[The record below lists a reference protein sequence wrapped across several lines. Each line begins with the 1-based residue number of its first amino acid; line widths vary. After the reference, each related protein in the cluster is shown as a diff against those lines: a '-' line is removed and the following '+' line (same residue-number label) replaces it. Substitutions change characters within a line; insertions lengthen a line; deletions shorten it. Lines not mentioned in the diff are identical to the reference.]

1 MLPQRITHELKKPC
15 VGCLGCQDGRTLV
28 NVHHFRP
35 STAPRPVRQ
44 ETARAAAVGGDS
56 SQARATF
63 LRDVGLAITA
73 SATSLS
79 SASAAHDAVQFL
91 ILIAPFAMLDS

>member
-1 MLPQRITHELKKPC
+1 VLYRW
-15 VGCLGCQDGRTLV
+15 
-28 NVHHFRP
+28 
-35 STAPRPVRQ
+35 
-44 ETARAAAVGGDS
+44 GGDS

-73 SATSLS
+73 SDTSLS
-79 SASAAHDAVQFL
+79 SASAAHEAVRFL